1 MMKKTKDSDHNV
13 EVKHEPT
20 PEGHASG
27 TREVIRID
35 KSPKKLENQKKGPA
49 IAALAGTLVG
59 AAAGVLLAPK
69 SGKALRNDISEGV
82 TKAKDKSVEVSGNVK
97 DKSTTF
103 AQSVKTKS
111 NDLVIKVK
119 NLKQKNDS
127 ESKEEESNVPN
138 GYTKRKA
145 SELDETEVP
154 VSTIANHD
162 VEKMIVETSG
172 AETMEDVIQKD
183 VERTL
188 EKDPGNPK
196 TLDDAAKLELE
207 RTYRK

>member
-1 MMKKTKDSDHNV
+1 MKKTKNSEHNV
-13 EVKHEPT
+13 DVKHEPA
-20 PEGHASG
+20 PKGQDSG
-27 TREVIRID
+27 QREVIRIN
-35 KSPKKLENQKKGPA
+35 KSPKKQDNQKKGPA

-59 AAAGVLLAPK
+59 ATAGVLLAPK
-69 SGKALRNDISEGV
+69 SGKALRNDISDGV

-97 DKSTTF
+97 DKSASF

-111 NDLVIKVK
+111 NDFVGKVK
-119 NLKQKNDS
+119 NLKKNK
-127 ESKEEESNVPN
+127 ESKSNQEEALAPS
-138 GYTKRKA
+138 GYSKRKA

-154 VSTIANHD
+154 VSTMVNHD

-172 AETMEDVIQKD
+172 AETMDDVIQRD

-188 EKDPGNPK
+188 EKDPDSPE

>member
-1 MMKKTKDSDHNV
+1 MKKTNDSEQNV
-13 EVKHEPT
+13 AVKHEPA
-20 PEGHASG
+20 PKGQDSG
-27 TREVIRID
+27 QREVIRIN
-35 KSPKKLENQKKGPA
+35 KSPKKQDNQKKRPA

-97 DKSTTF
+97 VKSTTL
-103 AQSVKTKS
+103 AQSVKSKS
-111 NDLVIKVK
+111 NDLVGKVK
-119 NLKQKNDS
+119 NLKKNN
-127 ESKEEESNVPN
+127 ETENNKEEAVAPN

-145 SELDETEVP
+145 SELDETEAP
-154 VSTIANHD
+154 VSTMVDHD

-172 AETMEDVIQKD
+172 AETMDDVVQRD

-188 EKDPGNPK
+188 EKDPDSPE
-196 TLDDAAKLELE
+196 TLEDAAKLELE